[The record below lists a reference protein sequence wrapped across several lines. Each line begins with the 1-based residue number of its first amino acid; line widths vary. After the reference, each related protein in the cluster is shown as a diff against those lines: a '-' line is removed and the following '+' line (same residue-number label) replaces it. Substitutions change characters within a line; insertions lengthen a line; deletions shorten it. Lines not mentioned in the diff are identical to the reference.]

1 MFFCYHL
8 ESVGSNLPL
17 MAQMVRWGSDDD
29 AKLKVHG
36 GGFFHAAAMDVS
48 FEEFLL
54 PLKGPLNQ

>member
-1 MFFCYHL
+1 
-8 ESVGSNLPL
+8 